1 MPTLVDGEYVL
12 WESNSI
18 LRYLVT
24 QYRAASPLYSAD
36 PKARA
41 SIDRWLD
48 WSLFTL
54 QPAERPVFW
63 SIIRTP
69 EAERETAVLASDLEK
84 LAPLWGM
91 LDAQLKD
98 RLFVEGDTFTIADI
112 VLGAFAKRWFGL
124 PGIQRQPMVNLEG
137 WYGRLA
143 TRAAFQKYIDLELT

>member
-1 MPTLVDGEYVL
+1 VPTLVDGEYVL

-48 WSLFTL
+48 WSLSTL

-84 LAPLWGM
+84 PAPL
-91 LDAQLKD
+91 
-98 RLFVEGDTFTIADI
+98 
-112 VLGAFAKRWFGL
+112 
-124 PGIQRQPMVNLEG
+124 
-137 WYGRLA
+137 
-143 TRAAFQKYIDLELT
+143 